1 MRAKA
6 IRDGIVAVIGAT
18 IFVGVTAIAMR
29 LDYSPIRARIYAL
42 CAEVVRVLKIY
53 TTG

>member
-1 MRAKA
+1 M
-6 IRDGIVAVIGAT
+6 T
-18 IFVGVTAIAMR
+18 I
-29 LDYSPIRARIYAL
+29 DYSPIRAKIYAL